1 VGLAPGA
8 IFEGFEMAQKKS
20 VEASVPERDNTR
32 VFANGVKLV
41 GEAIIPGAS
50 LMLDGKVV
58 NGAAHAAVGL
68 AARIVIGP
76 AALVLAAADSYSK
89 SVSDKYL
96 WDHARDL
103 WQKRR
108 PAAAVEP
115 EEVVA

>member
-1 VGLAPGA
+1 MGLAPGA
-8 IFEGFEMAQKKS
+8 IFEGFEMAQKKA
-20 VEASVPERDNTR
+20 VEASPPERDNTR

-58 NGAAHAAVGL
+58 NGAAHAVVGL
-68 AARIVIGP
+68 AARLAIGP
-76 AALVLAAADSYSK
+76 AGLVLAAADSYSK

-96 WDHARDL
+96 WDHARDI

-108 PAAAVEP
+108 AAAPIEP
-115 EEVVA
+115 EEVAA